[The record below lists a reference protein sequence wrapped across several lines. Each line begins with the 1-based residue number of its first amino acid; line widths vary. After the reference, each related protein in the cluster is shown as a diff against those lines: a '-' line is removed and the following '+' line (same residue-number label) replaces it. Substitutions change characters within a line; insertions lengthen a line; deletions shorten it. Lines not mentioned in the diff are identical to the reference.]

1 MASSIV
7 KVLEIWFEY
16 PNWNLNLIWT
26 LIQLCSYLD
35 CVSSRLGCKKIAAKF
50 EEQQTLLKLQKVT
63 PFVIRDN
70 ELFCLQT
77 KRIKSF
83 SLFFF
88 VLIIRKERNIYFL
101 NNIIFLI
108 SNIFSWFL
116 FSSSVDI
123 LITVNLNYIGPCC
136 MQIYCDQNVNRWTK

>member
-1 MASSIV
+1 MWLPED
-7 KVLEIWFEY
+7 LEDT
-16 PNWNLNLIWT
+16 PLNLIWT
-26 LIQLCSYLD
+26 LIQLRSYLD

-88 VLIIRKERNIYFL
+88 CFDNQKGEEY
-101 NNIIFLI
+101 IF
-108 SNIFSWFL
+108 F
-116 FSSSVDI
+116 
-123 LITVNLNYIGPCC
+123 
-136 MQIYCDQNVNRWTK
+136 K

>member
-1 MASSIV
+1 M
-7 KVLEIWFEY
+7 
-16 PNWNLNLIWT
+16 WT
-26 LIQLCSYLD
+26 LIQLRSYLD

-77 KRIKSF
+77 KRIKII

-88 VLIIRKERNIYFL
+88 VLTFRKECKEYKEKEHKVD
-101 NNIIFLI
+101 IFLYWSEQCLQRKKI
-108 SNIFSWFL
+108 S
-116 FSSSVDI
+116 
-123 LITVNLNYIGPCC
+123 PCHP
-136 MQIYCDQNVNRWTK
+136 QEIEEHI